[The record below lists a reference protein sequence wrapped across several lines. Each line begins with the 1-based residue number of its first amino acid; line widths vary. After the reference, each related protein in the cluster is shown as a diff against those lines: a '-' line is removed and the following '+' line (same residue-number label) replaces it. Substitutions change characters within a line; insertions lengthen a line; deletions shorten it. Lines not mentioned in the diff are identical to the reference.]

1 MFGLLSNQPL
11 EAYHL
16 QQEEVAGLYEA
27 DLDQALV
34 LFEGYIPFIEAQGI
48 TSGTEP
54 RKTRRLIT
62 SDQFV
67 PHKAGYITSICR
79 ALMELPTR

>member
-27 DLDQALV
+27 DLDQALA
-34 LFEGYIPFIEAQGI
+34 LFEGHIPFIEAHGI
-48 TSGTEP
+48 TSGPNPEKP
-54 RKTRRLIT
+54 PP
-62 SDQFV
+62 D
-67 PHKAGYITSICR
+67 YIGSIR
-79 ALMELPTR
+79 AS